1 MHTFSKDQLIT
12 PWTMRK
18 SVQEGNAQKLT
29 NLSIWMHLSQKK
41 IHLTTL
47 DFRKD
52 FLLLCIHK
60 KKTTLPIL
68 SIYICWMYIFTNL
81 GHIKTPDFAINQ
93 LQRNKGKFSSWKQK
107 WFPGEDWPMR
117 GPETDLV
124 ISGPMRVLDIN
135 LTINCGSFIKQK
147 KKRKNLRPKIPNVMF
162 FFKHREFFSSSVI
175 VSHTRIY

>member
-47 DFRKD
+47 DLRKD
-52 FLLLCIHK
+52 ILLLCIHK

-68 SIYICWMYIFTNL
+68 GIYICWMYIFTNL
-81 GHIKTPDFAINQ
+81 GHIKTPDFTINQ
-93 LQRNKGKFSSWKQK
+93 LQRDKGKFSSWKQ
-107 WFPGEDWPMR
+107 
-117 GPETDLV
+117 V
-124 ISGPMRVLDIN
+124 ISRRG
-135 LTINCGSFIKQK
+135 LTNERPGNWSCD
-147 KKRKNLRPKIPNVMF
+147 LRANESSWYKLNYKLWF
-162 FFKHREFFSSSVI
+162 FH
-175 VSHTRIY
+175 